1 MLILVTSPRFGD
13 HLEPPGHPERVA
25 RHEVM
30 EAVASGW
37 IDAGVKAVEP
47 RPATLAELTR
57 VHAADYVDRIESTA
71 GRAVALGPDTY
82 TSPETAAVAALAAG
96 AAVVAVDSVL
106 AGSYPDA
113 LVLVR
118 PPGHHAEERRA
129 MGFCIYNNVAVAARH
144 ALDAGVER
152 VAIVD
157 FDVHHGNG
165 TQWSFYDD
173 PRVLFIS
180 THQYPFF
187 PGTGAAGE
195 SGIAAGEGFT
205 VNVPLEAGCTDGDYQ
220 LVFDAIVQP
229 VLTAF
234 QPGLLLVSAGF
245 DIHERDP
252 IGGMRVTTSGCR
264 SLVERLRS
272 WTPGV
277 PSVFVVEGG
286 YHLRALASCIDEV
299 IELLAG
305 GGFTGPRPPKP
316 VLEEDGQRSA
326 SGGETGR
333 GTRAAELA
341 CTVQRRYWRAL

>member
-37 IDAGVKAVEP
+37 IESGVVAVEP
-47 RPATLAELTR
+47 RPATREELGR
-57 VHAADYVDRIESTA
+57 VHAADYIERIESAA
-71 GRAVALGPDTY
+71 GRAVSLDADTY
-82 TSPETAAVAALAAG
+82 TSPESPAVAALSAG
-96 AAVVAVDSVL
+96 AAVVAVDRVL
-106 AGSYPDA
+106 AGPNPFA
-113 LVLVR
+113 LVLSR

-152 VAIVD
+152 LAIVD

-165 TQWSFYDD
+165 TQWTFYDD
-173 PRVLFIS
+173 PRVLFVS

-195 SGIAAGEGFT
+195 CGVESGEGFT
-205 VNVPLEAGCTDGDYQ
+205 VNVPMEAGSTDGDYQ
-220 LVFDAIVQP
+220 VVFDAIVQP

-234 QPGLLLVSAGF
+234 QPRLLLVSAGF
-245 DIHERDP
+245 DLHERDP
-252 IGGMRVTTSGCR
+252 LGGMRVTTSGCR
-264 SLVERLRS
+264 SLVERLLS

-277 PSVFVVEGG
+277 PSVFVIEGG
-286 YHLRALASCIDEV
+286 YHLRALASSIDET
-299 IELLAG
+299 IALLAG
-305 GGFTGPRPPKP
+305 GGFTGPRPAKP
-316 VLEEDGQRSA
+316 VLDDADPRQG

-333 GTRAAELA
+333 GTRAVELA
-341 CTVQRRYWRAL
+341 RVVQRRYWRAL